1 MGERKKG
8 SGLTLTL
15 INSSG
20 EDGEEKEKKIPF
32 TRYRI
37 HLKKEMKGEDHAMP
51 CTERQRGKTRE
62 EGGSRRK
69 KEKKKKKRKRK
80 EIKTK

>member
-20 EDGEEKEKKIPF
+20 EDGGEKKKKIPF

-37 HLKKEMKGEDHAMP
+37 HSRKEMKGEDHAMP
-51 CTERQRGKTRE
+51 CTER
-62 EGGSRRK
+62 
-69 KEKKKKKRKRK
+69 
-80 EIKTK
+80 

>member
-20 EDGEEKEKKIPF
+20 EDGGEKKNPVYSVQNTF
-32 TRYRI
+32 EEGNERRRPRHALYR
-37 HLKKEMKGEDHAMP
+37 E
-51 CTERQRGKTRE
+51 TERKNTG
-62 EGGSRRK
+62 
-69 KEKKKKKRKRK
+69 RK
-80 EIKTK
+80 EVKNK